1 MNSLHLRRIGT
12 ALLTACLLSCLNL
25 QAQDST
31 EPTLEFTVGSL
42 SYAVTSDSTCSVKDI
57 VESQSSYIVPEEIE
71 LGGKRYK
78 VTSVAPAAFAYDNE
92 VTHIELPESITE
104 IEKSAFCFSKN
115 LQYVNLPKA
124 LTTLGEYAFF
134 CCYSLTRAELPDG
147 LKYIEKMTFSNCR
160 ELQSVHLP
168 EQLLR
173 VGLEAFNGCKKLG
186 SLRIPASVTFMFQ
199 AAFHDCS
206 LDTLWIADSN
216 MALDGELATF
226 GSANTRVLYIGRN
239 LTGVLFDSTTGI
251 DSICIGASV
260 TRLPSELF
268 LSGNVNLRAIRSC
281 NPVPPQLGS
290 YMFRDTTY
298 ATAIVYVPESSLS
311 AYREAKEWQ
320 KFLHFRT
327 FPDGEITAIEQPEA
341 PRSYAFEGRT
351 LQLSSPG
358 RVYRVDGRPVFGG
371 TGAVTLPPG
380 GYVIQVD
387 GAARKVW
394 VR

>member
-12 ALLTACLLSCLNL
+12 ALLTVCLLSCLNL

-78 VTSVAPAAFAYDNE
+78 VTSVAPAAFAYDKV
-92 VTHIELPESITE
+92 VTHVELPESITE
-104 IEKSAFCFSKN
+104 IEKFAFCSCES

-124 LTTLGEYAFF
+124 LTTLGEYAFSH
-134 CCYSLTRAELPDG
+134 CYNLTHMELPDG
-147 LKYIEKMTFSNCR
+147 VKYIEKMTFYECR

-173 VGLEAFNGCKKLG
+173 VGLEAFNRCKKLG
-186 SLRIPASVTFMFQ
+186 SLKIPASVTDLFQ
-199 AAFHDCS
+199 AAFLDCS
-206 LDTLWIADSN
+206 LDTLWIADSKQLLYG
-216 MALDGELATF
+216 ALATF
-226 GSANTRVLYIGRN
+226 GNANTRVLYIGRN
-239 LTGVLFDSTTGI
+239 LTGVLFDRTTGI

-260 TRLPSELF
+260 TSVPSDLY
-268 LSGNVNLRAIRSC
+268 LSANVNLRAIRSC

-290 YMFRDTTY
+290 YVFQDTTY

-311 AYREAKEWQ
+311 AYREAKVWQ

-358 RVYRVDGRPVFGG
+358 RVYRMDGRSVFSG

-387 GAARKVW
+387 GTARKVW